1 MESFLQFRYIKI
13 VLLFVIFLFFSNIL
27 SAKPLFKKL
36 SDLDGLKIKYNFS
49 FWLTNNAAYA
59 TLRVENK
66 AENKYKIT
74 LTGETKGMVGFFAS
88 YRKDVMVSDAIYDR
102 NLKRFI
108 PLKFDKKIIV
118 GKNLKHSEYTFD
130 YENKKIVKK
139 KTKIIYEDIE
149 DSDDPFAQRKIVKH
163 SSYTIPMKKYPVDDY
178 LTASLNFFIGVYGF
192 PEKNK
197 TITIYLFPESS
208 KKKRNRLIKVT
219 FLEKKESLF
228 KIFIDLN
235 VDFISDNIK
244 KAYGFINK
252 NMIPEK
258 IEIPTGTVLGTI
270 HVERVKTENDKK

>member
-13 VLLFVIFLFFSNIL
+13 VLLFVVFLFFSNIL

>member
-49 FWLTNNAAYA
+49 FWLTSNAAYA